1 MSNPFEGT
9 EDAYAEPPAPAGPA
23 PAAAV
28 ADPLARLVTLVCEDA
43 IFSLSAALGN
53 NGEALEGLVQRRA
66 SAHAAC
72 MQNTRIPTMTGAF
85 DHWVVDMTR
94 AITPLCP
101 PSWLPMAEVLR
112 EKVTLEIGAR
122 GLRGLFTS
130 KPSEKEIARVR
141 KYGTLATR
149 VLRTVFAADGPVDTE
164 EARTI
169 AAFITSLGL
178 PDADTAPLYN
188 EAPVAIEQLELY
200 GEVEPGVA
208 RAMMRGAWLAAA
220 WDSIDPREEVVL
232 RALGQKLTLS
242 IEDFEMMRTEAI
254 ARVDAR
260 RAAGLASI
268 EAVRF
273 VLSDR
278 APGVGVPLAAY
289 VGTLMLPRRYREE
302 ALAHVGHGTPVTLA
316 GRYRGISAE
325 EKISALGMAWACGLH
340 EDPPVGRIA
349 VLAARLERFA
359 KDLDIDP
366 KRARSVVDGALD
378 AALAAVTA
386 NMV

>member
-1 MSNPFEGT
+1 MTNPFEGSV
-9 EDAYAEPPAPAGPA
+9 DAYAEAPAPAGPA
-23 PAAAV
+23 PAA
-28 ADPLARLVTLVCEDA
+28 DPLGRAVTLVCEDA
-43 IFSLSAALGN
+43 IFALSAALGN
-53 NGEALEGLVQRRA
+53 SNDALEGVVQRRA
-66 SAHAAC
+66 SAHAAF
-72 MQNTRIPTMTGAF
+72 MQNTHIPTMTGAF

-130 KPSEKEIARVR
+130 KPSDKEITRVR

-149 VLRTVFAADGPVDTE
+149 ILRTIFAADGPVDAE

-169 AAFITSLGL
+169 AAFLTSLGL

-188 EAPVAIEQLELY
+188 EAPVPIEHLELY

-220 WDSIDPREEVVL
+220 WDAIDPREEVVL
-232 RALGQKLTLS
+232 RALGQKLSLS

-260 RAAGLASI
+260 RMAGLASVD
-268 EAVRF
+268 AVRF
-273 VLSDR
+273 MLTDR
-278 APGVGVPLAAY
+278 APGAGVPLAAY

-302 ALAHVGHGTPVTLA
+302 ALAHVGHGAPVTLA
-316 GRYRGISAE
+316 GRYRGISTE
-325 EKISALGMAWACGLH
+325 EKLSALGMAWACGLH
-340 EDPPVGRIA
+340 ENPPVGRVA
-349 VLAARLERFA
+349 LLAARLERFA
-359 KDLDIDP
+359 KDLDVDP
-366 KRARSVVDGALD
+366 KRARAIVDGALEL
-378 AALAAVTA
+378 ALGALTA
-386 NMV
+386 NMP